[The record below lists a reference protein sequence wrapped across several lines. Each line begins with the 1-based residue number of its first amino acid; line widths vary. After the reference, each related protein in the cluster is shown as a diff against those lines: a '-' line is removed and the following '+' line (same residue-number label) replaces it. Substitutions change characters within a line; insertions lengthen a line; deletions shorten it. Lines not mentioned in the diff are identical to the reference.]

1 MIKLNV
7 KRTDL
12 LEALFYA
19 QNFIDKK
26 TTMSILK
33 NIILYTKNG
42 KLIIEATDLEIS
54 YQVKICCDIIEEGS
68 ILLDPKR
75 IYELTKELPFQ
86 NLIIEEK
93 DNFWIKIK
101 SDLSLSAEQTSIDTD
116 KNKETENSEMEYEI
130 AGLPADE
137 FPRFVT
143 AISEKY
149 LSIESSLLKEMIDK
163 TIFSTASDDSKTK
176 LSLTGINFEL
186 IKEND
191 LRKIRMVS
199 SDGLRMSLIDKNID
213 TDFELEKPIIIPKK
227 GAIELRKILDRHE
240 SIDLFIQ
247 DKFFFIL
254 TENENITVR
263 LIDDKFPPY
272 RAIIPE
278 YKGNSIKI
286 DRLKFINTLKR
297 LTILTTD
304 AYASIK
310 MKTNKNNIEFETLEN
325 ETARA
330 KETIT
335 VNVGNDNFTEIV
347 FNGKFVLTI
356 LSVMKS
362 KNINLTINNSKS
374 PCLITGSED
383 EGFLSIFMPII
394 I

>member
-54 YQVKICCDIIEEGS
+54 YQTKICCDIIEEGS

-86 NLIIEEK
+86 NLIIEEN

-101 SDLSLSAEQTSIDTD
+101 SDMSEGQASADV
-116 KNKETENSEMEYEI
+116 ENSEMEYEI

-149 LSIESSLLKEMIDK
+149 LLIESSLLKDMVDK

-176 LSLTGINFEL
+176 VSLTGINFEL
-186 IKEND
+186 IKEDN
-191 LRKIRMVS
+191 LKKIRMVS
-199 SDGLRMSLIDKNID
+199 SDGLRMSLIDKIID

-240 SIDLFIQ
+240 SVNLFIQ

-310 MKTNKNNIEFETLEN
+310 MKTSKNNIEFETLEN

-330 KETIT
+330 KEIIT
-335 VNVGNDNFTEIV
+335 VNLENDNFIEIV

-362 KNINLTINNSKS
+362 KYIDLTINNSKS
-374 PCLITGSED
+374 PCLITGPKD

>member
-12 LEALFYA
+12 LEALSYA

-33 NIILYTKNG
+33 NIILYTKDG

-54 YQVKICCDIIEEGS
+54 YQTKIYCDIIEEGS

-86 NLIIEEK
+86 NLTIEESS
-93 DNFWIKIK
+93 NFWIKIK
-101 SDLSLSAEQTSIDTD
+101 SDKD
-116 KNKETENSEMEYEI
+116 KETETSEMEYEI

-143 AISEKY
+143 AVSEKY
-149 LSIESSLLKEMIDK
+149 LSIESSLLKDMVDK
-163 TIFSTASDDSKTK
+163 TIFSTASDDTKTK
-176 LSLTGINFEL
+176 ISLTGINFEL
-186 IKEND
+186 IKKDN
-191 LRKIRMVS
+191 LKKIRMVS
-199 SDGLRMSLIDKNID
+199 SDSLRMSLIDKTID

-240 SIDLFIQ
+240 VINVFVQ

-254 TENENITVR
+254 TENENITIR

-272 RAIIPE
+272 RSIIPE
-278 YKGNSIKI
+278 QKGNSIEI

-297 LTILTTD
+297 LIILTSD
-304 AYASIK
+304 DYNSIK
-310 MKTNKNNIEFETLEN
+310 MKTNKNIVELETLEN

-330 KETIT
+330 KETIS
-335 VNVGNDNFTEIV
+335 VNTENFDFIEIV
-347 FNGKFVLTI
+347 FNGKFVLNI

-362 KNINLTINNSKS
+362 KNINLTVNNSKS

-383 EGFLSIFMPII
+383 DGFLSIFMPII

>member
-7 KRTDL
+7 KRKNL

-33 NIILYTKNG
+33 NIILYTNNG

-54 YQVKICCDIIEEGS
+54 YQIKIYCDIIEEGS
-68 ILLDPKR
+68 ILLDPKK

-86 NLIIEEK
+86 DLTIEEK
-93 DNFWIKIK
+93 DNFWIQIK
-101 SDLSLSAEQTSIDTD
+101 SD

-143 AISEKY
+143 TTNEKY
-149 LSIESSLLKEMIDK
+149 LSIESSLLKDMIDK

-186 IKEND
+186 IKEDN
-191 LRKIRMVS
+191 LKKIRMVS
-199 SDGLRMSLIDKNID
+199 SDSLRMNLIDKNIN

-227 GAIELRKILDRHE
+227 GAIELRKILDRHD
-240 SIDLFIQ
+240 SINISVQ
-247 DKFFFIL
+247 DKFFFIS

-272 RAIIPE
+272 RSIIPE
-278 YKGNSIKI
+278 NKSNSIEI

-297 LTILTTD
+297 LTILTSD
-304 AYASIK
+304 AYDSIR
-310 MKTNKNNIEFETLEN
+310 MKVNKNIIEFETLEN
-325 ETARA
+325 EIARA
-330 KETIT
+330 KETIPINKEISD
-335 VNVGNDNFTEIV
+335 VIEIV
-347 FNGKFVLTI
+347 FNGKFILNI

-362 KNINLTINNSKS
+362 KNINLTINNIKS

>member
-33 NIILYTKNG
+33 NIILYTNNG
-42 KLIIEATDLEIS
+42 KLIVEATDLEIS
-54 YQVKICCDIIEEGS
+54 YQTKICCDIIEEGS
-68 ILLDPKR
+68 ILLDPKK

-86 NLIIEEK
+86 NITIEEK

-101 SDLSLSAEQTSIDTD
+101 SD
-116 KNKETENSEMEYEI
+116 KNKEEENSEMEYEI
-130 AGLPADE
+130 AGLPAEE
-137 FPRFVT
+137 FPRFIT
-143 AISEKY
+143 AVDGKY
-149 LSIESSLLKEMIDK
+149 LSVSSSLLKDMIDK
-163 TIFSTASDDSKTK
+163 TIFSVASDDVKTK
-176 LSLTGINFEL
+176 ISLTGINFETIREDNL
-186 IKEND
+186 K
-191 LRKIRMVS
+191 KIRMVS
-199 SDGLRMSLIDKNID
+199 SDSLRMNLIDKTID

-227 GAIELRKILDRHE
+227 GAIELKKILDRYE
-240 SIDLFIQ
+240 SINLFMQ
-247 DKFFFIL
+247 DKFLFIL
-254 TENENITVR
+254 TEKENITIR

-272 RAIIPE
+272 RSIIPKNE
-278 YKGNSIKI
+278 GNSIEI

-304 AYASIK
+304 VYDSIK
-310 MKTNKNNIEFETLEN
+310 MKTNKNIIELETLEN

-330 KETIT
+330 KETIPINT
-335 VNVGNDNFTEIV
+335 EHADFIEIV
-347 FNGKFVLTI
+347 FNGKFVLNI

-362 KNINLTINNSKS
+362 KNIKLKINNSKS
-374 PCLITGSED
+374 PCLITGSDD

-394 I
+394 V